1 MKGRSGG
8 PLFCLLDPHHNIGTA
23 LAVNLLRKI
32 AIILIAFV
40 VGGCP
45 VSAVL
50 SLLRS
55 RLLRP
60 VFIALGIAL
69 LVQVLVAVALTRS
82 TVTAL
87 EADLAARLGV
97 DSQHLSAE
105 LEQASRDV
113 TSNLD
118 GLSQNTRQRL
128 SAGLSTRLKG
138 EQGQLR
144 ATLEKDLKDSATDM
158 AELLAAVAPRA
169 MWDGDTPTLSE
180 FARRAQ
186 RNPNVLFVVY
196 DDAQG
201 EHLTRYL
208 NRDNETIKA
217 LLTKGEGER
226 AMDRVLNAAQ
236 KDPSVYCVEASI
248 SPNGVEIGKVR
259 MGVSTSA
266 VETDLAA
273 LDKRFTAL
281 IANGEQLVSESLGS
295 AAADS
300 SGALRSRLQTAQAA
314 ASAMTTNTRAAVQ
327 DAAATLRW
335 RIGVGLALVGLG
347 VLLALALVLGRRVV
361 LRLQLLNRA
370 LDDLAAGEGDLTKRV
385 QLNSNDEIGDMASA
399 VNRFVDK
406 LQPIVR
412 EAGDVAQQTG
422 IEIGAMSKRNA
433 GADAAAAL
441 QRDEV
446 AASLQALAR
455 MADEAQAESQAMQA
469 ALQQVVDIRQATDEN
484 TRTSNQVG
492 NLIEALAGQVETGA
506 QVIQR
511 LAQQSEQIEVV
522 LEVIHGIAEQTNLLA
537 LNAAIEAARAGETG
551 RGFAVVADEV
561 RALASKTQSSTGD
574 IQEHISKLQSGAK
587 EAVATIGLAGR
598 QAEEGLAVLRDS
610 ARLQKSVQAS
620 VEQVHAAIGL
630 ATKAAEHQ
638 ARGAQAVRGRVE
650 VIHAQAEEA
659 AQAVVAT
666 TASGKTLDK
675 LAAQLKASLGQFRA

>member
-1 MKGRSGG
+1 M
-8 PLFCLLDPHHNIGTA
+8 
-23 LAVNLLRKI
+23 
-32 AIILIAFV
+32 
-40 VGGCP
+40 
-45 VSAVL
+45 SAVL

-60 VFIALGIAL
+60 VFIALGVAL

-87 EADLAARLGV
+87 EADLASRLGV

-105 LEQASRDV
+105 LDQASREVSSSLDSLA
-113 TSNLD
+113 TST
-118 GLSQNTRQRL
+118 SQRL
-128 SAGLSTRLKG
+128 SVGLAARLKD
-138 EQGQLR
+138 EQRQLR

-169 MWDGDTPTLSE
+169 MWDNDTPTLSE

-196 DDAQG
+196 DDAAG

-208 NRDNETIKA
+208 NRENPLIQA
-217 LLTKGEGER
+217 LLAKGEGER
-226 AMDRVLNAAQ
+226 AMDKVLNAA
-236 KDPSVYCVEASI
+236 KNDASVYYVEASI

-259 MGVSTSA
+259 MGVSTVS
-266 VETDLAA
+266 VEENLAA
-273 LDKRFTAL
+273 LDQRFATL
-281 IANGEQLVSESLGS
+281 ITSGGQLVSESLAGASKESS
-295 AAADS
+295 A
-300 SGALRSRLQTAQAA
+300 ALRSRLDSAQKA
-314 ASAMTTNTRAAVQ
+314 ASAMASNTASAVQ
-327 DAAATLRW
+327 DAAEILRW
-335 RIGVGLALVGLG
+335 RIGLGLALVGLG
-347 VLLALALVLGRRVV
+347 VLLVLAVVLGRRVV
-361 LRLQLLNRA
+361 NKLLLLIAA

-385 QLNSNDEIGDMASA
+385 KLDSNDEIGDMAAA
-399 VNRFVDK
+399 VNRFVAK

-412 EAGDVAQQTG
+412 EAGDVAQRTG
-422 IEIGAMSKRNA
+422 LEINAMSTRNA
-433 GADAAAAL
+433 GASAAAQL

-446 AASLQALAR
+446 AASLQALEH
-455 MADEAQAESQAMQA
+455 MADEAQSESHAMQA
-469 ALQQVVDIRQATDEN
+469 ALKQVLEIRQATDEN

-492 NLIEALAGQVETGA
+492 GLIEALAGQVENGSK
-506 QVIQR
+506 VIER

-574 IQEHISKLQSGAK
+574 IQAHIVALQSGAK

-598 QAEEGLAVLRDS
+598 QASEGLAVLRNS
-610 ARLQKSVQAS
+610 AKLQQTVQES

-630 ATKAAEHQ
+630 ATKAAVHQ
-638 ARGAQAVRGRVE
+638 AEGAHAVKGRVE
-650 VIHAQAEEA
+650 VIHAQAQRA
-659 AQAVVAT
+659 AQVVEET
-666 TASGKTLDK
+666 TASGKVLDG